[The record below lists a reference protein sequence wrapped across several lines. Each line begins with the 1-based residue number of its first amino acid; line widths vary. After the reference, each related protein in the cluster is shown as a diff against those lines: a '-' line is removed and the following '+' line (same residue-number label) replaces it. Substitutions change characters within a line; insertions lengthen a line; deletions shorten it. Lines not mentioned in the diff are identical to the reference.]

1 MGMSRKLLYVL
12 FSSDSVCFSTV
23 AVSQNGDVVQ

>member
-12 FSSDSVCFSTV
+12 FSSDSFCFSTV